1 MTDPIRPDVVAL
13 LADLNP
19 DPDTQIRLWTHRDG
33 HNLTPD
39 EADLAATATR
49 AEFQAAR
56 DYWQHAADHNRE
68 QADTHQRILDLT
80 APYFATLPETTTMGQ
95 IRDHLT
101 PDDRAEFDRLT
112 DLVAPDGTIVMPHG
126 ITPLRPLADH
136 VAHNFALATPEYG
149 LRGDHDENPF
159 TEGEFTPDVT
169 ASELIHEYGRA
180 LDRLDAIPDGTP
192 VTTPTAATLIDA
204 DGREVFALLDTV
216 TQPDEQTT
224 AVLVAL
230 AEAVALDRL
239 AADART
245 RAVALMVAFEQ
256 PDDH

>member
-1 MTDPIRPDVVAL
+1 MTDTPIRDTVVSL
-13 LADLNP
+13 FLDLNLTDNP
-19 DPDTQIRLWTHRDG
+19 GTWTHRNG
-33 HNLTPD
+33 RPVTPD
-39 EADLAATATR
+39 ELRLALSATR
-49 AEFQAAR
+49 AELQAVQDLSQLAL
-56 DYWQHAADHNRE
+56 DHSTEHAEAHK
-68 QADTHQRILDLT
+68 RILEIA
-80 APYFATLPETTTMGQ
+80 APYFAQLPEGSIM
-95 IRDHLT
+95 RDVLPLLT

-159 TEGEFTPDVT
+159 TEAEFTPDVT

-180 LDRLDAIPDGTP
+180 LDRLDAIPDGTGVP
-192 VTTPTAATLIDA
+192 VPAAATLIDA

-216 TQPDEQTT
+216 TEPDEQTT

-230 AEAVALDRL
+230 AEAVALEK
-239 AADART
+239 AAAEARA
-245 RAVALMVAFEQ
+245 RAVALLVAFEQ